1 LSLNKTNINL
11 KDLKMDKKSKTKT
24 MVLGTIIGA
33 FSGAVSAYL
42 LINRAEEENE
52 KPQLTAGEGIQV
64 GLGLLG
70 LMRLIAGFGKE

>member
-1 LSLNKTNINL
+1 MNK
-11 KDLKMDKKSKTKT
+11 KDKRRT
-24 MVLGTIIGA
+24 MIFGTIVGA
-33 FSGAVSAYL
+33 LAGAASAYI
-42 LINRAEEENE
+42 LINRAEEEDE

>member
-1 LSLNKTNINL
+1 MKNKEKRKI
-11 KDLKMDKKSKTKT
+11 MIF
-24 MVLGTIIGA
+24 GTIIGA
-33 FSGAVSAYL
+33 LAGVTSAYL
-42 LINRAEEENE
+42 LINRAEEEDE